1 MKELILHVGY
11 SKCASSSLQRFLCQN
26 PKLNT
31 NQNEVYQY
39 WIINN
44 KNNLIS
50 GDNIKRKITKSYD
63 FYSSHI
69 SIHNPVSL
77 HKALENL
84 KKECPN
90 DESVILS
97 CEALTEDETGFEKIA
112 TIFENLQLPIRIFFL
127 VRPQVEWVNSS
138 WWQWGC
144 WLENMNPDQWFLNYR
159 KGKMLDAIKKW
170 DRLENVQ
177 ECFVADI
184 SQDPIN
190 SFLEFL
196 KIEKS
201 FPQIPAKINS
211 GSSPDLLRLLI
222 NNKDLFQRTCN
233 DSRIEDELNHF
244 LGSKSFETPFFL
256 SQGQVEEIT
265 TLNAKDHEI
274 LLTNFT
280 HPKKK
285 IPPLSF
291 QRHISAKQFL
301 KKICNFDYNNFLNED
316 YDQKFLLKIIQY
328 NFDRFSKKFDAKK
341 YLRFS
346 KKFDAEKYLRL
357 NTDVLS
363 SGMNPY
369 EHFMKHG
376 IEEGRNF

>member
-31 NQNEVYQY
+31 KRNKVYQY
-39 WIINN
+39 VIIDN

-50 GDNIKRKITKSYD
+50 GNELKRKITNSYD

-69 SIHNPVSL
+69 SIHDPISL
-77 HKALENL
+77 DKALENIQE
-84 KKECPN
+84 KYPSG
-90 DESVILS
+90 ESVILS
-97 CEALTEDETGFEKIA
+97 CEALTANETGFEKMA
-112 TIFENLQLPIRIFFL
+112 TIFENLQVPIRIFFL

-144 WLENMNPDQWFLNYR
+144 WLENMDPDQWFLKYR

-196 KIEKS
+196 KIEKK
-201 FPQIPAKINS
+201 FTQIPTKINS

-222 NNKDLFQRTCN
+222 NNKALFQRTCH
-233 DSRIEDELNHF
+233 DSRIEDELNNF
-244 LGSKSFETPFFL
+244 LDLKFFETPFFL
-256 SQGQVEEIT
+256 SRGQVEEIT
-265 TLNAKDHEI
+265 VLNAKDHEI
-274 LLTNFT
+274 LLTKFT

-285 IPPLSF
+285 IPSLSF
-291 QRHISAKQFL
+291 QKHISATQHL
-301 KKICNFDYNNFLNED
+301 KKVCNFNYNNFLNED
-316 YDQKFLLKIIQY
+316 YDQNFLLRIIQY
-328 NFDRFSKKFDAKK
+328 NFDKIRLNFNV
-341 YLRFS
+341 
-346 KKFDAEKYLRL
+346 EKYLEL
-357 NTDVLS
+357 NTDVKL

-369 EHFMKHG
+369 EHFLKHG